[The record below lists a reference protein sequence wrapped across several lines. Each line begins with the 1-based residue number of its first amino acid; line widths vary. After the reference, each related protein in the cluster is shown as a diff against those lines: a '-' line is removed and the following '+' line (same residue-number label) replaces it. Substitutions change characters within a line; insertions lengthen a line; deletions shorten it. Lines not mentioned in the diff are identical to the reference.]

1 MPLNSSDISKH
12 QKTAACDWSPRLQR
26 FLDKSRFKGEKLNW
40 SRTYQRQKTAAL
52 DSSQTAAAFLDSC
65 LNGDN
70 QTHEY
75 I

>member
-1 MPLNSSDISKH
+1 MNVNKPLLSFSRSQQQLLASHLLDSALNLLDISK
-12 QKTAACDWSPRLQR
+12 
-26 FLDKSRFKGEKLNW
+26 
-40 SRTYQRQKTAAL
+40 RQKTAAL